1 METLRFDIQGMTCG
15 GCVGS
20 VQRAIG
26 RIDGVAKVD
35 VSLQPGSATVQA
47 DPAKVTTAAI
57 QAALA
62 KIGFEAR
69 PAQAG

>member
-1 METLRFDIQGMTCG
+1 MESFRFDIQGMTCG

-20 VQRAIG
+20 VQRAIS
-26 RIDGVAKVD
+26 RLDGVVQVD
-35 VSLQPGSATVQA
+35 VTLQPGAATVQA
-47 DPAKVTTAAI
+47 DPAKVTPASI

-69 PAQAG
+69 PA